1 MTDRSAERKGAG
13 RFAPAQRRLADPDVD
28 LGARQKDGETVQRE
42 GPGDGAVDRR
52 TALKVLAASA
62 ALAGAPAC
70 TTGGDEEGTGTD
82 AAHTRL
88 SGFDPVPPSNPLAA
102 GTPTDPDL
110 LAPVVPWEPVLGE
123 GEMET
128 VRALCDLILPGD
140 DRSPAASAV
149 GVPDYVNEYVS
160 APYPGQQDDLVLV
173 RGGLAWLNRESQGR
187 FGGVFAALSEDQQR
201 AICDPIRY
209 EPEAPDD
216 LEVQARFFD
225 RFRDIT
231 STGFWTTDEGMR
243 DLGYVGNVPLPS
255 FEGPPPEVVEAL
267 GLTPEDLT

>member
-1 MTDRSAERKGAG
+1 MSERS
-13 RFAPAQRRLADPDVD
+13 PQD
-28 LGARQKDGETVQRE
+28 
-42 GPGDGAVDRR
+42 PGDDRRPPDDGTPTTGGRPEDGTVDRR

-70 TTGGDEEGTGTD
+70 GPGADTTGSETD

-110 LAPVVPWEPVLGE
+110 LAPAVPWEPVLGD

-140 DRSPAASAV
+140 ERSPAASAV

-160 APYPGQQDDLVLV
+160 APYPGQQEDLVLV
-173 RGGLAWLNRESQGR
+173 RGGLAWLNRESRAR
-187 FGGVFAALSEDQQR
+187 FNADFGALSTDRQR

-209 EPEAPDD
+209 EPDAPEE
-216 LEVQARFFD
+216 LRVQARFFD

-231 STGFWTTDEGMR
+231 STGFWTTDEGMA

-267 GLTPEDLT
+267 GLTAEDLA